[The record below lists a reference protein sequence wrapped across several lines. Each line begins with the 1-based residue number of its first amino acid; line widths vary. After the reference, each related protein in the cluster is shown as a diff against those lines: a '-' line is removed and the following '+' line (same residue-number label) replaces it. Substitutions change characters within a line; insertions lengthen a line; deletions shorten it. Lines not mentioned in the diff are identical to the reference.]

1 MQKCETDTLL
11 MLLSIFFF
19 KSYIIYED
27 MYWIDRKMIYKWFEK

>member
-1 MQKCETDTLL
+1 MWNWYFIDAF
-11 MLLSIFFF
+11 IDIFF